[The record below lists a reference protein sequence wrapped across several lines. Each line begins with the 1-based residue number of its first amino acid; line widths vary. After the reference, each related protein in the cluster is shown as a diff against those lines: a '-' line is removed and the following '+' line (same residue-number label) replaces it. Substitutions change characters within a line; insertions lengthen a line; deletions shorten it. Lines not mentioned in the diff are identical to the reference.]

1 MFPTVLIVDDETSI
15 LKTLS
20 GILSDEGF
28 ETITATNG
36 YEALKIL
43 DAESPDLVLLDIWMP
58 GMDGIDTLKEI
69 RKTHPTLQVIMIT
82 GHGTIETA
90 VTATK
95 IGAFDFIE
103 KPLSIDKV
111 IVGIN
116 NALNFRRLEEENRYL
131 RKKNIEETAITG
143 GSPPVQALVRQIHI
157 AAPTDAW
164 VLISGE
170 QGTGKERVARMIHQI
185 SARSDQPMIDVNC
198 AAIPDDRFESELL
211 GHEKGAFV
219 EATAKK
225 RGKLELADKGIL
237 FLDEIGEMGPG
248 AQAALL
254 RVLEEK
260 KFQRIGGGRTLTV
273 DMRII
278 AATSKDLQ
286 AEVDAGRFRQDLY
299 FRLNV
304 IPVIVPPLRERADD
318 IPELARVFLIQFA
331 EKHRTPPKRLTSE
344 AAAVLR
350 TYGWPGNVREL
361 KNLIERLDIATRSP
375 EIGADDI
382 PPPYNPKTAVRDAT
396 IEHFFAIDH
405 LKEAQQAFEMEYIRR
420 KLKQNENNIPQT
432 AKKID
437 ADKRYLQKIAKQL
450 EKKSH
455 LPAGR

>member
-69 RKTHPTLQVIMIT
+69 RKNHPTLQVIMIT

-143 GSPPVQALVRQIHI
+143 SSPPVQALMQQIHI

-248 AQAALL
+248 AQATLL

-260 KFQRIGGGRTLTV
+260 KFQRIGGDRILTA
-273 DMRII
+273 DIRII

-286 AEVDAGRFRQDLY
+286 AEIDAGRFRQDLY

-304 IPVIVPPLRERADD
+304 IPVIVPPLTERADD

-331 EKHRTPPKRLTSE
+331 EKHRTPPKRLTAD
-344 AAAVLR
+344 AAYVLQ

-361 KNLIERLDIATRSP
+361 KNLIERLDIAARTT
-375 EIGADDI
+375 EIGAGDI
-382 PPPYNPKTAVRDAT
+382 PPPYNPKTGPHAASIDR
-396 IEHFFAIDH
+396 FFAIDR
-405 LKEAQQAFEMEYIRR
+405 LKEAQQAFEVEYIRR
-420 KLKQNENNIPQT
+420 KLEENDNNIPQT
-432 AKKID
+432 AKLID

-450 EKKSH
+450 EKKNNE
-455 LPAGR
+455 